1 MPYLLPIIALIIGTL
16 LGLQLPDADQ
26 VFTLL
31 GLVHRS
37 IITHGLLLP
46 LGLFL
51 LVRRREAWLTLGAAG
66 LCLAVAVHLTFDLF
80 PQSWRGYALLTVPLV
95 GRIDPTL
102 SVLWLAISIVA
113 CCLLALRLLRD
124 RRDLGLALAAMG
136 YSFLTA
142 ASRERVWL
150 MPLVVLLL
158 AFFLGSCMPNPVL
171 DGRAATRGYVSRLRR
186 MSRP

>member
-1 MPYLLPIIALIIGTL
+1 MPYLLAIIALIIGTL
-16 LGLQLPDADQ
+16 VGVQLPDADQ

-51 LVRRREAWLTLGAAG
+51 IVRRREHWLTLGATG

-80 PQSWRGYALLTVPLV
+80 PQSWRGYALITVPLV

-142 ASRERVWL
+142 AGRERAWL
-150 MPLVVLLL
+150 MPLLVLLL
-158 AFFLGSCMPNPVL
+158 ALSLASCMPNPVF
-171 DGRAATRGYVSRLRR
+171 DGRATARRYVSRLRR
-186 MSRP
+186 ISRP